1 MPGCKCQRISVS
13 SALFGSVC
21 QHPIDVSACKQSR
34 RAAHE
39 NFFYPCLHLKDSFGC
54 TMHVRVVKAK
64 PLRLFC
70 STSLAQIHFSFYA
83 SVLWQWVQGGVGV
96 VWVVA
101 ADATPGSQASA
112 ECFAWNT
119 AVTAAAA
126 ANRGLFSFA
135 CGQHESACTSFFFFF
150 TWWSL

>member
-1 MPGCKCQRISVS
+1 MSAYLCQFSPVRIRVS
-13 SALFGSVC
+13 TPHRCLSLQTVQAG
-21 QHPIDVSACKQSR
+21 R
-34 RAAHE
+34 TWE
-39 NFFYPCLHLKDSFGC
+39 FFYPCLHLKDSFGC